1 MGDWLIKTVYLQ
13 NNLWKSKGYL
23 YDTIAIN
30 LSAVQLQNAKFEET
44 LKNLITETKINP
56 KFVELEITES
66 ILMKDFENSVK
77 LLTEIRDLGINI
89 ALDDFGTGYSS
100 LSYLKQLPIN
110 TLKIDKSFIDNIVTN
125 EREKAIVDGIIQLA
139 QKIDLDV
146 IAEGVETKEQI
157 KLLKSMGCNQIQ
169 GYYFSKPLPAS
180 EIEEKFLKTNWIE
193 SYE

>member
-1 MGDWLIKTVYLQ
+1 MAEKSGLIIPMGDWIIKTVFLQ

-30 LSAVQLQNAKFEET
+30 LSAVQLQNDKFE
-44 LKNLITETKINP
+44 KNLKRIIIETKVNT

-66 ILMKDFENSVK
+66 ILMKDFEKSVK
-77 LLTEIRDLGINI
+77 LLTEIRNLGINI

-157 KLLKSMGCNQIQ
+157 KLLQSMGCNQIQ
-169 GYYFSKPLPAS
+169 GYYFSKPLP
-180 EIEEKFLKTNWIE
+180 TG
-193 SYE
+193 